1 MAKDHALGDLVN
13 VDDVEEDFEVE
24 GQVVSLGQAVLS
36 GQAKHHKKVRA
47 HFGRKRTHNEQIIVA
62 PCGIII
68 SCEMFYGAKGVGS
81 VVVSHLCDYHC
92 LDSL

>member
-1 MAKDHALGDLVN
+1 MQHYLCDHQLQQSDDTMAKDHALGDLVN

-47 HFGRKRTHNEQIIVA
+47 HFGRK
-62 PCGIII
+62 
-68 SCEMFYGAKGVGS
+68 
-81 VVVSHLCDYHC
+81 
-92 LDSL
+92 